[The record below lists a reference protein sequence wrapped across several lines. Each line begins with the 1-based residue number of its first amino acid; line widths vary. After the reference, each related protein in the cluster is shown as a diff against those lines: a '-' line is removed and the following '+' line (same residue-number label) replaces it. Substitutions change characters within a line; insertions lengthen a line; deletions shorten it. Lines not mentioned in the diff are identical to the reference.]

1 MKTLLSV
8 NMRRP
13 DSCVESCSILKLPIF
28 FPSYFL
34 AVGGSTPFKRRYI
47 AASA

>member
-1 MKTLLSV
+1 MTVVNRVLPPTLT
-8 NMRRP
+8 
-13 DSCVESCSILKLPIF
+13 LKLPFF

-34 AVGGSTPFKRRYI
+34 AVGGNTPFKRRYI